1 MKKWGL
7 GAFGLAAVV
16 GVIALGASVL
26 GGVAQAQEPAGEG
39 SGFHEQYQEALAEKL
54 GVSVDELQA
63 AQEAARSQMID
74 DAVASGRITEE
85 QAERRRNAEPG
96 EQRRRNA
103 EPGELRHGVA
113 KRVSHAVGN
122 VFESAAAILG
132 LTTDEVHHGFSD
144 GQSLND
150 MAAEQGVADLEAQ
163 LVASLTADIE
173 AKSADGSITQEQ
185 GDRMLENLAERVSKV
200 VDHEGGKRG
209 VNSGGPRGLPP
220 VVN

>member
-26 GGVAQAQEPAGEG
+26 GGVAQAQEPPGEG
-39 SGFHEQYQEALAEKL
+39 SSFHEQYQEALAEKL

-85 QAERRRNAEPG
+85 QAERL
-96 EQRRRNA
+96 RNA

-113 KRVSHAVGN
+113 KRVRHAIGN

-132 LTTDEVHHGFSD
+132 LTTDEVRQGFSD

-150 MAAEQGVADLEAQ
+150 MAAEQGVTDLETQ

-173 AKSADGSITQEQ
+173 AKIADGSITQEQ
-185 GDRMLENLAERVSKV
+185 GDRMLENLAERVSKI

-209 VNSGGPRGLPP
+209 GHSGGSRGFDPGGEPP
-220 VVN
+220 AVN

>member
-85 QAERRRNAEPG
+85 QAE
-96 EQRRRNA
+96 RRRNA